1 MVPPM
6 FAVAGVSGRTGAATA
21 EALLKLGEK
30 VRVIVRKPEQGE
42 VWQQRRHCEVAVA
55 DFDDPPSI
63 TAATKGLT
71 GAWVMLPPPRGDDP
85 LAAQN
90 AVLANLVAGLKPAG
104 LKRLGFLSSIGAQ
117 HPAGTG
123 PFVALHRA
131 EKALSQLAPSV
142 TFLRAAFFL
151 ENWAPFLLPALETGE
166 LPFFGHTHLHFA
178 QVCAHDVGTAA
189 AQLLSEEGPRGVR
202 AVELAG
208 QKNWSAEEVAEALTS
223 LLGQKVKAV
232 EKPVAEA
239 RAGLEAVGMPAPIA
253 TLWAEAWDGLAH
265 GRVAFAHPH
274 QVKRGTT
281 TLFDA
286 LKPLV

>member
-1 MVPPM
+1 M

-30 VRVIVRKPEQGE
+30 VRVLVRKPEQGE
-42 VWQQRRHCEVAVA
+42 PWARRRCEVAVA
-55 DFDDPPSI
+55 DFDDPPSV
-63 TAATKGLT
+63 TAALKGLT
-71 GAWVMLPPPRGDDP
+71 GAYLLLPPWQGDDP
-85 LAAQN
+85 LAAQS
-90 AVLANLVAGLKPAG
+90 ALLTKLVAGVKPAG
-104 LKRLGFLSSIGAQ
+104 LKRILFLSAIGAQ

-123 PFVALHRA
+123 PIVSLHRA
-131 EKALSQLAPSV
+131 EKALQGLAPAV

-151 ENWAPFLLPALETGE
+151 ENWAPWFLPALETSE

-178 QVCAHDVGTAA
+178 QTCAADVGFAA
-189 AQLLSEEGPRGVR
+189 AQALAENVSGVR

-208 QKNWSAEEVAEALTS
+208 QKNWSAEDVAEVLSS
-223 LLGQKVKAV
+223 LLGQHVKAV
-232 EKPVAEA
+232 EKPLTAA
-239 RAGLEAVGMPAPIA
+239 RAGLEQLGMSPALA

-265 GRVAFAHPH
+265 GRIAFAHPH
-274 QVKRGTT
+274 QVKRGAT